1 LPLLQDELLQRGIRI
16 SPGHWTHISAPTV
29 EVFDT
34 NQPATP
40 WPCRK
45 RVIPRK
51 RCLGFREF
59 PISEI
64 VCGADEFFKGS
75 ISRQRQASSL
85 KLWGLPKPQHH
96 GECSD
101 TSTFRG
107 SQTNFAKQN
116 KNKIDTLLAIQVK
129 NSVPHLKPTE
139 INERERKNRVDGLVA
154 FNETT

>member
-1 LPLLQDELLQRGIRI
+1 VALPKAGD
-16 SPGHWTHISAPTV
+16 
-29 EVFDT
+29 
-34 NQPATP
+34 PAQALFGLS
-40 WPCRK
+40 R
-45 RVIPRK
+45 
-51 RCLGFREF
+51 F

-64 VCGADEFFKGS
+64 ACGADEFFKGL

-85 KLWGLPKPQHH
+85 KLWGLPQAQHQ

-129 NSVPHLKPTE
+129 NSVLHLKPTE
-139 INERERKNRVDGLVA
+139 INERERKNRVDGLLA
-154 FNETT
+154 FQRNDLTPNSIQ